1 MGASVRR
8 PRRAVKAAAGGVPR
22 YRVPQH
28 WARQLG
34 GTLGDQLVHLGM
46 DLEAARQALEDK
58 RHQALE
64 DKRHQPMVR
73 RVVSLVRARG
83 EMAVSDA
90 AAELGLSVST
100 ARNHFELACA
110 LGVLSSR
117 MERVGCTRRN
127 VYKVVAGRG

>member
-1 MGASVRR
+1 MGASVKR
-8 PRRAVKAAAGGVPR
+8 PRRAVKAAAGGLPR

-46 DLEAARQALEDK
+46 DLEAAR
-58 RHQALE
+58 QALE

-100 ARNHFELACA
+100 ARNHFELAWA

-117 MERVGCTRRN
+117 IERVGCTRRN
-127 VYKVVAGRG
+127 VYRVVAGRG

>member
-8 PRRAVKAAAGGVPR
+8 PRRAVKAAAGGGPR

-46 DLEAARQALEDK
+46 DLEAAR
-58 RHQALE
+58 QALE

-117 MERVGCTRRN
+117 MERVGCTRRS

>member
-58 RHQALE
+58 RHQ
-64 DKRHQPMVR
+64 PMVR

-90 AAELGLSVST
+90 SAELGLSVST

>member
-46 DLEAARQALEDK
+46 DLEAAR
-58 RHQALE
+58 QALE

>member
-8 PRRAVKAAAGGVPR
+8 PRRAAKAAAGGVPR

-28 WARQLG
+28 WAQQLG

-46 DLEAARQALEDK
+46 DLEAAR
-58 RHQALE
+58 QALE

-127 VYKVVAGRG
+127 VYRVVAGRG

>member
-8 PRRAVKAAAGGVPR
+8 PRRAVKAAAGG
-22 YRVPQH
+22 VPQH

-46 DLEAARQALEDK
+46 DLEAAR
-58 RHQALE
+58 QALE

>member
-8 PRRAVKAAAGGVPR
+8 PRRAVKAAAGGGAALPG
-22 YRVPQH
+22 
-28 WARQLG
+28 AAALG
-34 GTLGDQLVHLGM
+34 
-46 DLEAARQALEDK
+46 
-58 RHQALE
+58 
-64 DKRHQPMVR
+64 
-73 RVVSLVRARG
+73 
-83 EMAVSDA
+83 A